1 MESGSAI
8 SRGVTAAKRFGL
20 ASLAAIL
27 SVNLYTGIPLLAIW
41 VGSRVQEGSTL
52 TMSAVGAVIGVLVLG
67 VAIVIALLHRVS
79 AAYDDLSGVKKTR
92 QTATWMRS
100 MRDEREEFSRERR
113 TLTGIE
119 KAMVVAVVL
128 GVVGFELW
136 FFFFAGSSIGSG

>member
-1 MESGSAI
+1 MI
-8 SRGVTAAKRFGL
+8 AAKRLGL

-41 VGSRVQEGSTL
+41 VGAQVQEGSTL
-52 TMSAVGAVIGVLVLG
+52 TMSAVGAVIGVLVVG

-79 AAYDDLSGVKKTR
+79 AAYDELSGTKKTR

-100 MRDEREEFSRERR
+100 MRDEREEFVRERR

-128 GVVGFELW
+128 GVAGFEIW